1 MRSNDPTAY
10 RRAYWT
16 ARAQM
21 QDSTPAPHLSAAS
34 RHIVARAA
42 SALRC
47 VISDDHV
54 RGAAIDDAA
63 RRGLAAIAKFT
74 STDPWSTHHGA
85 ALEAL
90 QEVAKKI
97 RSAAWAAELEA
108 CSAAFEAL
116 EDDARVWEGRNP
128 LHEVAS
134 PPLSLQKRGLSK
146 KEWQRLQDA
155 YNARS
160 LRKNR
165 SLLEDLAAQEKLDVI
180 LVQETRSKTALEIPG
195 YTGHPLPLGA
205 VQRAG
210 RWASHSKQRQKHPRH
225 LSRCRLP
232 QNGDHVLPPLGKL
245 GPQAGVVRH
254 WMQAPAPLDTPD
266 EVEEAATRLSEAI
279 RTALDEATPR
289 AKPGRADPGRLPL
302 DILIQKSYRKLG
314 SSCPS
319 RPPNRR
325 WPTQSAARS
334 SRGAVEPSTSGT
346 PSRRTTRH
354 QS

>member
-254 WMQAPAPLDTPD
+254 WMQAPAPGETKKIT
-266 EVEEAATRLSEAI
+266 VKQTG
-279 RTALDEATPR
+279 T
-289 AKPGRADPGRLPL
+289 
-302 DILIQKSYRKLG
+302 
-314 SSCPS
+314 SSGK
-319 RPPNRR
+319 R
-325 WPTQSAARS
+325 
-334 SRGAVEPSTSGT
+334 
-346 PSRRTTRH
+346 
-354 QS
+354 